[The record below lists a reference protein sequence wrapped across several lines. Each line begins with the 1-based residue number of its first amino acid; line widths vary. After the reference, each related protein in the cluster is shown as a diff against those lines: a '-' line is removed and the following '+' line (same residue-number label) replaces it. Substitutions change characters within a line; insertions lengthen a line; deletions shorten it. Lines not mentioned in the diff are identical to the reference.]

1 MMKERV
7 ARAEGEFQC
16 AAKRASSAKRGSD
29 GLASPVGG
37 RERNRLA
44 HQHAARHETIAVY
57 STSLPSHQPAHTSHP
72 TWRTDSPR

>member
-7 ARAEGEFQC
+7 ARAEGDFEC
-16 AAKRASSAKRGSD
+16 DAKRAPPAKRGSD

-44 HQHAARHETIAVY
+44 HQHAARHQTIAVS
-57 STSLPSHQPAHTSHP
+57 STSLPSHQPAQTSHP
-72 TWRTDSPR
+72 TWRTDSPH